1 MAIGTHPAGRGNA
14 PWALSFPT
22 YSCQVYR
29 ERMVLTALYQDC
41 FSGLCSWW
49 AALWDKVMSP
59 PNREQACFH
68 LLQKFWTLSAWSS
81 SPVHIHHMCKNPP
94 GPQNVSGADRP
105 SEAKRENG
113 PLVLTTWRSLVS
125 LKRRISWSG
134 GWEGP
139 VGVNSRG
146 DGRKEG
152 RDIGSDF
159 FQALFI
165 RKRKWSLLLL
175 PLRWPSRK

>member
-1 MAIGTHPAGRGNA
+1 MRPE
-14 PWALSFPT
+14 PWVSPHTLARYIENTWSWLLFTRTVSQGCVHGEQP
-22 YSCQVYR
+22 CGIKWCLP
-29 ERMVLTALYQDC
+29 LTENRLVSTCSKSSEPSQL
-41 FSGLCSWW
+41 GLPLRYTSTIC
-49 AALWDKVMSP
+49 A
-59 PNREQACFH
+59 RI
-68 LLQKFWTLSAWSS
+68 LLD
-81 SPVHIHHMCKNPP
+81 
-94 GPQNVSGADRP
+94 PQNVSGADRP